1 MKLTDRKKYADAKA
15 AEVEAAR
22 KRATRYEIEERGV
35 NNELV

>member
-15 AEVEAAR
+15 AEVEVVR
-22 KRATRYEIEERGV
+22 KRAIRDRGEGV